1 MGVGGIMGALDVGGR
16 KGGGRGR
23 KGVWDIMGV
32 YGGIMECLGCFGA
45 NRCAMGEKG
54 CRDIMGC
61 FEVFGGER
69 GVWGRKGVSTR

>member
-1 MGVGGIMGALDVGGR
+1 MFGGEQVCLGVKRGVRGIM
-16 KGGGRGR
+16 
-23 KGVWDIMGV
+23 
-32 YGGIMECLGCFGA
+32 GCFGA